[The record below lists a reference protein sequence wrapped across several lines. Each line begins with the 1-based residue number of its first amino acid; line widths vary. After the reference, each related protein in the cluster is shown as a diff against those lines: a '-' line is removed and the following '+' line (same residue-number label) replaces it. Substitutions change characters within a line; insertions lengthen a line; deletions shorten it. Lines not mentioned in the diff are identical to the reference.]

1 MIERYLVKTFDE
13 AFSRWRESWTA
24 PPAHV
29 AEWLHRFY
37 RDLHPSTSIKK
48 VLWENTPVMTRR
60 NRCFTSTQ
68 HSLSSVLA
76 SMSSNRHGEKKEE
89 KFRQSKDCAWTYR
102 LIETEFLLS
111 TVQWVRTWSPSRG
124 IFFPQTICD
133 SRNSFVD
140 VGNEIGKG
148 QGSLA
153 SIMNVTCYAKKMRWL
168 ITIFELK

>member
-76 SMSSNRHGEKKEE
+76 SMSSNRHGEKKRRNIPSVKRLRLNVPINRDGILAKYSAMSTHLIAKPRDFFSPKQFAIHEILLWMSVTRLE
-89 KFRQSKDCAWTYR
+89 RAKDH
-102 LIETEFLLS
+102 
-111 TVQWVRTWSPSRG
+111 
-124 IFFPQTICD
+124 
-133 SRNSFVD
+133 
-140 VGNEIGKG
+140 
-148 QGSLA
+148 
-153 SIMNVTCYAKKMRWL
+153 
-168 ITIFELK
+168 